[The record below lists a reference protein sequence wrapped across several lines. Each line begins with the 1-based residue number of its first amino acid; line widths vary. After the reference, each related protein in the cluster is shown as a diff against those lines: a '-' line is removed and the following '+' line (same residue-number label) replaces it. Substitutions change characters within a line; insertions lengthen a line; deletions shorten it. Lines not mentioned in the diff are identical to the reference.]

1 MTQKET
7 MQEPTDKSYTK
18 MTAEIYD
25 ALYAAKDYE
34 GEAKI
39 LTGLI
44 GKYGQTNGNDL
55 LDVACGTGAHLPF
68 LKDKFK
74 ITGVDLSEEQLV
86 AARKRLP
93 GLEFLNGDMR
103 SFDLHRQFD
112 AVTCLFS
119 SIGYVHPLPEM
130 EKAVGNMAHHL
141 KPGGVL
147 IIEPWLQP
155 GVFDPKRPPHTEH
168 GESADGSLKVTR
180 TMHNGLEGNV
190 SIMNAHVGAEGS
202 EGTQEFTEEHRLALY
217 YPDEYQQAIE
227 AAGLSFVH
235 LEDGLSAERGLYI
248 GTKPVA
254 E

>member
-1 MTQKET
+1 MSET
-7 MQEPTDKSYTK
+7 MKPIEAQSYTK

-25 ALYAAKDYE
+25 ALYAGKDYE
-34 GEAKI
+34 DEAKI

-44 GKYGQTNGNDL
+44 DKYGQTDGNDL
-55 LDVACGTGAHLPF
+55 LDVACGTAAHVPF

-74 ITGVDLSEEQLV
+74 VTGVDLSEEQLV

-93 GLEFLNGDMR
+93 DLEFVRGDMR
-103 SFDLHRQFD
+103 NFDLHRQFD

-155 GVFDPKRPPHTEH
+155 GVFDPNRPPHTET
-168 GESADGSLKVTR
+168 G
-180 TMHNGLEGNV
+180 EGNGFTV
-190 SIMNAHVGAEGS
+190 KRTAHVGLDGNISIMNMHHVIERP
-202 EGTQEFTEEHRLALY
+202 EGTTEFTEEHRLALY
-217 YPDEYQQAIE
+217 TPDEYQQAFV
-227 AAGLSFVH
+227 AAGLSFEH
-235 LEDGLSAERGLYI
+235 LEEGLSAGRGLYI
-248 GTKPVA
+248 GTKQVA